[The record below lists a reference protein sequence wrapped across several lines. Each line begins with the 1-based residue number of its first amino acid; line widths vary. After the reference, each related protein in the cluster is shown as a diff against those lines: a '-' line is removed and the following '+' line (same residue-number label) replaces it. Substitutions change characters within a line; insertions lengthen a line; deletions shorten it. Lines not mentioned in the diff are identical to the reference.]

1 MILAYLPAGAIRRYN
16 DLGDYSYG
24 IYIYAFP
31 VQQFMVWALGP
42 MTPLANMALSFPLV
56 LGCAV
61 LSWHFIE
68 SPALRL
74 RQRVP
79 ARGLKGAQAR

>member
-1 MILAYLPAGAIRRYN
+1 
-16 DLGDYSYG
+16 
-24 IYIYAFP
+24 
-31 VQQFMVWALGP
+31 MVWALGP
-42 MTPLANMALSFPLV
+42 MTPLMNMALSFPLV
-56 LGCAV
+56 LCCAV